1 MSLPQPPQPA
11 KLIVGLLL
19 KEQSLVPE
27 LAEAL
32 GSEFGAIDMVSPW
45 FAFDYTK
52 YYASEMGQPLHRR
65 MLVFE
70 ELMQQHAL
78 AQIKLTTN
86 RIENQYARD
95 GKRQV
100 NLDPG
105 YLLYERFVLATGK
118 NYTHRIYI
126 GENIYADLTLIYQQG
141 QYRALSWTYPDYAD
155 DQMRRFLLK
164 VRQKYGADLNR
175 YEAGLQLGS

>member
-19 KEQSLVPE
+19 NDRSLLPE
-27 LAEAL
+27 L
-32 GSEFGAIDMVSPW
+32 SEGLRSDFGDIDMVSPW
-45 FAFDYTK
+45 FPFNYTE

-70 ELMQQHAL
+70 ELIEQQAL
-78 AQIKLTTN
+78 ARIKLATN
-86 RIENQYARD
+86 RIENRYARD

-126 GENIYADLTLIYQQG
+126 GEKIYADLTLIYQQG
-141 QYRALSWTYPDYAD
+141 QYHALPWTYPDYAD
-155 DQMRRFLLK
+155 AEMRMFLLK
-164 VRQKYGADLNR
+164 VRQKYGADLSR
-175 YEAGLQLGS
+175 YTAGLRVE

>member
-11 KLIVGLLL
+11 KLTVGLLL

-27 LAEAL
+27 LAAALEA
-32 GSEFGAIDMVSPW
+32 EFGDIDMVSPW
-45 FAFDYTK
+45 FPFEYTK
-52 YYASEMGQPLHRR
+52 YYAPEMGQPLQRR
-65 MLVFE
+65 VLVFE
-70 ELMQQHAL
+70 ELIQQQAL
-78 AQIKLTTN
+78 ARIKLTTN
-86 RIENQYARD
+86 RIEACYARD
-95 GKRQV
+95 GKRQA

-126 GENIYADLTLIYQQG
+126 GEQIYADLTLIYQQG
-141 QYRALSWTYPDYAD
+141 EYRALPWTYPDYAD
-155 DQMRRFLLK
+155 TQMRLFLLK

-175 YEAGLQLGS
+175 YQASLRLGQ

>member
-19 KEQSLVPE
+19 NDRSLLPE
-27 LAEAL
+27 LAEGLRAD
-32 GSEFGAIDMVSPW
+32 FGAIDMVSPW
-45 FAFDYTK
+45 FPFNYTE
-52 YYASEMGQPLHRR
+52 YYAPEMGQPLHRR

-70 ELMQQHAL
+70 ELIEQQAL
-78 AQIKLTTN
+78 ARIKLATN
-86 RIENQYARD
+86 RIENRYARD

-126 GENIYADLTLIYQQG
+126 GEKIYADLTLIYQQG
-141 QYRALSWTYPDYAD
+141 QYHALPWTYPDYASPE
-155 DQMRRFLLK
+155 MRMFLLK
-164 VRQKYGADLNR
+164 VRQKYGADLSR
-175 YEAGLQLGS
+175 YTAGLRIE